1 MNKFILIL
9 VMLAVTFSMGA
20 ERYKDRLF
28 EVSKEKDVVYASGVL
43 HLKKLNSIS
52 TALLMYS
59 MLGKGTSVYLYDNE
73 TDLTSVSLH
82 MDIYKPK
89 DDAETKRA
97 AVLVMHGGA
106 FAAGAKDDTDQ
117 QTITYCDSL
126 AARGFVAV
134 AVEYRLGITATIE
147 NKVLTID
154 SLDFSRTVYRGIQD
168 VRAAVRYVRMNADK
182 LGVDPG
188 RIYLIGNSAGAILS
202 LENIY
207 MDKES
212 EIPAAAKREPDL
224 GGLDAYGVQGANSQA
239 NAVAALWGAVHDINI
254 IEDVDKPV
262 LLVHG
267 KADSTV
273 LFKTG
278 RPLGNIAGVLENLM
292 PASLAM
298 VGATAFKVQTPTLYG
313 SFVIDSVLT
322 EKNVDHETYFVD
334 DMPHEFYDEG
344 DYDVKVR
351 EKVFDFLY
359 AQTQKPAGPERI
371 VLALAKPSLLKMGE
385 DNHSFYLTGGNER
398 QYAVTDLRGRIVK
411 SGMVS
416 AGESVDLMDLE
427 RGVYV
432 LRVKGE
438 RPLRFGLAK

>member
-1 MNKFILIL
+1 MN
-9 VMLAVTFSMGA
+9 S
-20 ERYKDRLF
+20 
-28 EVSKEKDVVYASGVL
+28 
-43 HLKKLNSIS
+43 
-52 TALLMYS
+52 
-59 MLGKGTSVYLYDNE
+59 
-73 TDLTSVSLH
+73 
-82 MDIYKPK
+82 
-89 DDAETKRA
+89 
-97 AVLVMHGGA
+97 
-106 FAAGAKDDTDQ
+106 
-117 QTITYCDSL
+117 
-126 AARGFVAV
+126 
-134 AVEYRLGITATIE
+134 
-147 NKVLTID
+147 
-154 SLDFSRTVYRGIQD
+154 
-168 VRAAVRYVRMNADK
+168 DK

-224 GGLDAYGVQGANSQA
+224 GGLDAYGVQGTNSQA

-273 LFKTG
+273 VFKTG
-278 RPLGNIAGVLENLM
+278 RPLGNIAVVLENLM

-371 VLALAKPSLLKMGE
+371 VVALAKPSLLKMGE